1 MSKLI
6 KYCIKKVLKK
16 FGWKLTKIY
25 INKSFTNS
33 IPDKFQIDAILKSK
47 GIIHMGAHRGTDA
60 AVYNWFN
67 KKVIWIESNPHI
79 FEDLKLNTEQ
89 FFNQE
94 AFNILLYDKDNIQ
107 LDFKISNNDSASSS
121 IYEFGEHGQKQNVK
135 MIKQIKLNTKK
146 LDTFFDEN
154 RIKNEEY
161 DFWVMDLQGSEL
173 KALMGAVNSLKN
185 CNYIL
190 IEVSKVEYYKGGAKW
205 EEICDFLLKNGFKNV
220 NNLIEEH
227 QDILFVRN

>member
-1 MSKLI
+1 MSKII
-6 KYCIKKVLKK
+6 KSYIKKILKK
-16 FGWKLTKIY
+16 LGWKLTKIY
-25 INKSFTNS
+25 KNKSYTNAT
-33 IPDKFQIDAILKSK
+33 PDKSQVHAILKSK
-47 GIIHMGAHRGTDA
+47 GIIHMGAHRGTEA

-79 FEDLKLNTEQ
+79 FEDLKMNIEQ
-89 FFNQE
+89 FFHQE

-107 LDFKISNNDSASSS
+107 LNFNISNNDSASSS
-121 IYEFGEHGQKQNVK
+121 IYEFGEHGNSQDIK

-146 LDTFFDEN
+146 LDTFFEEN
-154 RIKNEEY
+154 KIKNKDY

-173 KALMGAVNSLKN
+173 RALMGAKNSLKN

-205 EEICDFLLKNGFKNV
+205 EEICDFLLKNGFKNI
-220 NNLIEEH
+220 NHLSEDH
-227 QDILFVRN
+227 QDILFMRD